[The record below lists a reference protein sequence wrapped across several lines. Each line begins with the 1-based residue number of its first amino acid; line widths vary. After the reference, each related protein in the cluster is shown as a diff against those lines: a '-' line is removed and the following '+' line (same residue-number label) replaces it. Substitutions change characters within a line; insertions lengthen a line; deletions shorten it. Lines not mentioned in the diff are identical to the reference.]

1 MDEVE
6 KLSQLSEDPVG
17 NAPTPRPLL
26 KPKILSVDDDA
37 TNQELIKRTLG
48 SRYDVDV
55 AMDGYEALNYL
66 KSCNRAPDVMLLDV
80 MMPGLSGFDVCR
92 AVRQE
97 MHIPPVRLPILMLSA
112 SAEAESIAAGLDSGA
127 NDYITKP
134 FHKQI
139 LTAHVEA
146 ALRLSHWHKQEL
158 DQAAGRPMRR
168 VRMFRS
174 EADSENGVR
183 RRVVP
188 NHCD

>member
-1 MDEVE
+1 MNEVDQPR
-6 KLSQLSEDPVG
+6 QLGKDPVG
-17 NAPTPRPLL
+17 DALTPGPLL
-26 KPKILSVDDDA
+26 KPRILSVDDDA
-37 TNQELIKRTLG
+37 TNQEVITRTLG

-66 KSCNRAPDVMLLDV
+66 ESCDRAPDVMLLDV

-97 MHIPPVRLPILMLSA
+97 MHISPVQLPILMLSA

-127 NDYITKP
+127 NDYISKP

-146 ALRLSHWHKQEL
+146 ALRLSHGHKREL
-158 DQAAGRPMRR
+158 DLAAGRATDKLRNTGT
-168 VRMFRS
+168 
-174 EADSENGVR
+174 EDGVR
-183 RRVVP
+183 RRLVS
-188 NHCD
+188 N